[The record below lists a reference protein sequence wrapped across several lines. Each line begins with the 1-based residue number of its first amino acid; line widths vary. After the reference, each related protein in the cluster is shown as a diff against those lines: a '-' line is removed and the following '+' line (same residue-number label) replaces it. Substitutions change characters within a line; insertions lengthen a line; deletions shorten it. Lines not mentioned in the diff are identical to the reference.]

1 MDARTRYLDDAQYG
15 KSLFHQNLMNLELI
29 AQHSIACYLAA
40 ALRAAVPRESSSL
53 FLKLFP
59 RVIKR
64 ELLAFEIGLE
74 KEHPIPMADS
84 LSLSQPRSFTAKF
97 ALKEALGRGS
107 GYREKKT
114 FFRRPFPPPAA
125 RKAGREIEALFNT

>member
-1 MDARTRYLDDAQYG
+1 M
-15 KSLFHQNLMNLELI
+15 
-29 AQHSIACYLAA
+29 
-40 ALRAAVPRESSSL
+40 PRESSSL

-84 LSLSQPRSFTAKF
+84 LSLSRRRRRSFTAKF

-114 FFRRPFPPPAA
+114 FFRRPFPPPPPAA
-125 RKAGREIEALFNT
+125 RKTVKEIEALFNT